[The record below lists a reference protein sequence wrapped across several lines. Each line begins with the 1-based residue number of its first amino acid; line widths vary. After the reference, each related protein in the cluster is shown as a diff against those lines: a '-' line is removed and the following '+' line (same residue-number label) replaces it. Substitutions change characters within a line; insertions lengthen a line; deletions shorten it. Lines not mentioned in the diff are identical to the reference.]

1 MQQVCREIE
10 SSKSTA
16 FVSSKS
22 LWFSDMARRC
32 FRASISFLSNT
43 TWPIGTVGIFFKC
56 LIVWENCSISHQ
68 LPIIT
73 RKAGPLKNQKT
84 IQNLTSIFNFLPGSI
99 PPTSFLLGKPRLT
112 LRSPLP
118 SDSIGQTGFKC
129 PFSGNAMTGT
139 TEFNSSLKVTRGRFV
154 FTLEGG
160 SKSMTSKNVEWHKKK
175 SVKVENDEID
185 MEIIPNQYRVCQRQ
199 VWRFSTT
206 NHVDFLRKKWRN
218 LKLLKPPLAT
228 HPSAGWRSRW
238 IQGRTWG
245 QPFGHHELPSVMC
258 LGSKLRFRIT
268 NRNI

>member
-1 MQQVCREIE
+1 
-10 SSKSTA
+10 
-16 FVSSKS
+16 
-22 LWFSDMARRC
+22 MARRC

-43 TWPIGTVGIFFKC
+43 TWPIGTAGIFFKC

-99 PPTSFLLGKPRLT
+99 PPTSFLFGKPRLT

-160 SKSMTSKNVEWHKKK
+160 SKSMTSKNVAMALPNGEKRWKRTKLIWK
-175 SVKVENDEID
+175 SYQISTGC
-185 MEIIPNQYRVCQRQ
+185 RRQ
-199 VWRFSTT
+199 
-206 NHVDFLRKKWRN
+206 NGDFPQLFTLIFRKKFEEFEAP
-218 LKLLKPPLAT
+218 KPPLAI
-228 HPSAGWRSRW
+228 HPSAG
-238 IQGRTWG
+238 
-245 QPFGHHELPSVMC
+245 
-258 LGSKLRFRIT
+258 
-268 NRNI
+268 

>member
-160 SKSMTSKNVEWHKKK
+160 SKSMTSKNVEWHKK
-175 SVKVENDEID
+175 N
-185 MEIIPNQYRVCQRQ
+185 P
-199 VWRFSTT
+199 
-206 NHVDFLRKKWRN
+206 
-218 LKLLKPPLAT
+218 
-228 HPSAGWRSRW
+228 SRW
-238 IQGRTWG
+238 KMTKLIWKSYQISTGCVSDK
-245 QPFGHHELPSVMC
+245 FGDFPQQ
-258 LGSKLRFRIT
+258 IT
-268 NRNI
+268 LIFSEKNGGIWSF